1 MEQTR
6 DYEKIATIGLIA
18 SIAGLLCCGVGG
30 LAGIIL
36 AIIALNNNCKNKGK
50 AIAAIIVGSI
60 TLLIWIVG
68 LIAYNI
74 LKVG

>member
-30 LAGIIL
+30 EQELF
-36 AIIALNNNCKNKGK
+36 
-50 AIAAIIVGSI
+50 
-60 TLLIWIVG
+60 
-68 LIAYNI
+68 
-74 LKVG
+74 